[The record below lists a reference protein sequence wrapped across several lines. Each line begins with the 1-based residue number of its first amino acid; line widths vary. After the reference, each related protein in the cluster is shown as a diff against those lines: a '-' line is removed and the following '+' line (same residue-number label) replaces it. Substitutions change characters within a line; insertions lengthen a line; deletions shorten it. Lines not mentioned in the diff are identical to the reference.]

1 MMVTAPIPRLY
12 PLRRH
17 AEQRR
22 YWDSPARFNV
32 VPAGRRS
39 GKTEIAKRRGI
50 RRAIRPQSHL
60 DAHYVFGAPT
70 HQQAKRIF
78 WPDIK
83 AMVPRWA
90 LAGTPRA
97 AISEGELSIRLIT
110 GATIIVAGLDVPE
123 RIEGFPLD
131 HIVVDEIANCRP
143 EVWTEHIR
151 PALSER
157 GGTADLIGVPE
168 GRNHYYGLSCTAQEQ
183 QKDRPG
189 LWGFFTWHSADILPA
204 EEIAIA
210 RAELDELTFRQEYE
224 ACFVTFEGRV
234 YYAFERAAHAA
245 VRLPYDPKA
254 PLILC
259 FDFNVSPG
267 VCAIVQELPY
277 PGAVIPPNMALDVT
291 AVIDEVY
298 IPRNSNTKLVCRQIA
313 ERYDSHAEIVTCYG
327 DASGGAA
334 GSAKVEGSD
343 WDLIRTA
350 LKPVFGDRLRF
361 RVPKANPKE
370 RVRVNAMNARIENAD
385 GEVSFLVD
393 PVKCPR
399 TILDFEGVTCKGD
412 GSGEIDK
419 AADPTLTHI
428 SDAIGYYIA
437 EKYPLTR
444 HLSSFTQIW

>member
-1 MMVTAPIPRLY
+1 MTTAPIPRLY
-12 PLRRH
+12 PLRPH

-39 GKTEIAKRRGI
+39 GKTELAKRRGV
-50 RRAIRPQSHL
+50 RRALRPQPYP

-78 WPDIK
+78 WRDIK

-90 LAGTPRA
+90 LAGTSRE

-131 HIVVDEIANCRP
+131 HIVIDEIGNCRQ

-157 GGTADLIGVPE
+157 GGSADLIGVPE

-183 QKDRPG
+183 QRDRPD
-189 LWGFFTWHSADILPA
+189 LWGFFAWHSADILPP
-204 EEIAIA
+204 EEIVIA

-224 ACFVTFEGRV
+224 AEFVTFEGRV
-234 YYAFERAAHAA
+234 YYAFSRATHAA

-254 PLILC
+254 PLVLC

-267 VCAIVQELPY
+267 VCAVVQELYY
-277 PGAVIPPNMALDVT
+277 PGEPLPSNVAPRIT
-291 AVIDEVY
+291 AVVDEVY

-313 ERYDSHAEIVTCYG
+313 ERYGNHRETVTCYG

-361 RVPKANPKE
+361 RVPRANPKE
-370 RVRVNAMNARIENAD
+370 RVRVNAMNSRIENAD
-385 GEVSFLVD
+385 GLISFLVD
-393 PVKCPR
+393 PAKCPR

-412 GSGEIDK
+412 GSGDIDK
-419 AADPTLTHI
+419 SADSTLTHL
-428 SDAIGYYIA
+428 SDAVGYYVA
-437 EKYPLTR
+437 EQYPLVR
-444 HLSSFTQIW
+444 HLSEWSYI